1 MEEEN
6 QLIKQRI
13 QKLNNLRGRGVNPY
27 PYSFDQKDHA
37 IDILTKFK
45 KLKKDKKT
53 NTNVSIAG
61 RIMTLRI
68 MGKAGFGH
76 IQDGSGNIQIYV
88 REDVVGKE
96 DYKTFSKSD
105 LGDIIG
111 VKGNVFCT
119 KKGEISIWVKKFE
132 LLCKSIRPLP
142 EKWHGLK
149 DTEIRYRKR
158 YLDLIVNPEIKEV
171 FAKRAKIINFIREYL
186 NKKNFLEVETPILQP
201 IYGGAN
207 ARPFKTFLN
216 NLKMDVYL
224 RISNEL
230 YLKRLIVGGFERVY
244 EFAKD
249 FRNEGIDST
258 HNPEF
263 TQIEIYQSYADFND
277 MMRLTE
283 DIFIGASKMI
293 NGKTKINFKG
303 QVIDLKKPWKVMT
316 MKEAIRKYININVDK
331 LSDKKLID
339 ILDKNKIEY
348 KKECSRGLA
357 IYLIFDKL
365 ASEKIIQPTFITE
378 HPIETT
384 PLCKQS
390 RKDPK
395 LVERF
400 EPFIGGFEV
409 GNGYSELNDP
419 IMQRKLL
426 EEQAK
431 QLTTGDE
438 EANPMDE
445 DFIEAIETGM
455 PPTGGV
461 GIGIDRMMMLLTGK
475 ESIKDVILFPF
486 MKNFKRDE
494 KSL

>member
-13 QKLNNLRGRGVNPY
+13 QKLNNLRQRKINPY

-37 IDILTKFK
+37 IDILTKFN
-45 KLKKDKKT
+45 KLKKDQKT
-53 NTNVSIAG
+53 KTDVSVAG
-61 RIMTLRI
+61 RVMTLRV

-76 IQDGSGNIQIYV
+76 IQDGSGKIQIYV
-88 REDVVGKE
+88 REDVIGKE
-96 DYKTFSKSD
+96 EYKTFSKSD

-111 VKGNVFCT
+111 VKGIIFCT
-119 KKGEISIWVKKFE
+119 KKGEISIWVKKFV

-149 DTEIRYRKR
+149 DTEVRYRKR
-158 YLDLIVNPEIKEV
+158 YLDLIVNPEVKEIFIKRTKV
-171 FAKRAKIINFIREYL
+171 INFIREYL
-186 NKKNFLEVETPILQP
+186 NKKNFLEVDTPILQP
-201 IYGGAN
+201 IYGGAS

-216 NLKMDVYL
+216 NLKMDIYL

-230 YLKRLIVGGFERVY
+230 YLKRLLVGGFERIY

-263 TQIEIYQSYADFND
+263 TQIEIYQSYADFKD
-277 MMRLTE
+277 MMKLTE
-283 DIFIGASKMI
+283 EIFIGASKII
-293 NGKTKINFKG
+293 NGKTKVNFRG

-316 MKEAIRKYININVDK
+316 MKEAIKKYVNINVDK
-331 LSDKKLID
+331 LMDKELIEV
-339 ILDKNKIEY
+339 LDKNNIEY
-348 KKECSRGLA
+348 RKGCSSGMA

-365 ASEKIIQPTFITE
+365 VSEKIIQPTFIIE

-409 GNGYSELNDP
+409 ANGYSELNDP
-419 IMQRKLL
+419 IIQRKLL

-431 QLTTGDE
+431 QLRGGDE

-461 GIGIDRMMMLLTGK
+461 GIGIDRMMMLLCGK
-475 ESIKDVILFPF
+475 DSIKDVILFPF
-486 MKNFKRDE
+486 MKSFSQK
-494 KSL
+494 

>member
-1 MEEEN
+1 MEEEK

-13 QKLNNLRGRGVNPY
+13 QKLNNLKNKGVNPY

-45 KLKKDKKT
+45 KLKKDQKT
-53 NTNVSIAG
+53 KANVSIAG

-68 MGKAGFGH
+68 LGKAGFGH
-76 IQDGSGNIQIYV
+76 IQDGSGKIQIYA
-88 REDVVGKE
+88 REDVLGKE
-96 DYKTFSKSD
+96 NYKIFSKSD

-111 VKGNVFCT
+111 VKGNIFCT
-119 KKGEISIWVKKFE
+119 KKGEISVWVKKFE
-132 LLCKSIRPLP
+132 LLSKSIRPLP

-158 YLDLIVNPEIKEV
+158 YLDLIMNPEVKEIFV
-171 FAKRAKIINFIREYL
+171 KRASVMNFIREYL
-186 NKKNFLEVETPILQP
+186 NQKNFLEVETPTLQP
-201 IYGGAN
+201 IYGGAS

-263 TQIEIYQSYADFND
+263 TQIEVYQSYADFSD
-277 MMRLTE
+277 MMKLTE
-283 DIFIGASKMI
+283 DIFIGASKKI
-293 NGKTKINFKG
+293 NGKTKINFRG
-303 QVIDLKKPWKVMT
+303 HVIDLRRPWKVMT
-316 MKEAIRKYININVDK
+316 MKEAIKKYTNINVDK
-331 LSDKKLID
+331 LSDKELIAV
-339 ILDKNKIEY
+339 LDKNRIEY
-348 KKECSRGLA
+348 KKGCSRGVA

-365 ASEKIIQPTFITE
+365 VSEKIIQPVFITE
-378 HPIETT
+378 HPVETT

-395 LVERF
+395 AVERF

-419 IMQRKLL
+419 IIQRKLL

-431 QLTTGDE
+431 QLKSGDE

-461 GIGIDRMMMLLTGK
+461 GIGIDRMMMLLNGK
-475 ESIKDVILFPF
+475 DSIKDVILFPF
-486 MKNFKRDE
+486 MKSFSQK
-494 KSL
+494 

>member
-13 QKLNNLRGRGVNPY
+13 QKLNNLRQRGINPY

-37 IDILTKFK
+37 SDILNNFK
-45 KLKKDKKT
+45 KLKKNQKT
-53 NTNVSIAG
+53 KTNVSIAG

-68 MGKAGFGH
+68 LGKAGFGH
-76 IQDGSGNIQIYV
+76 VQDGSGKIQIYV
-88 REDVVGKE
+88 REEIVGKE
-96 DYKTFSKSD
+96 GYKTFSKSD

-111 VKGNVFCT
+111 VKGTVFCT
-119 KKGEISIWVKKFE
+119 KMGEVSIWVKKFE
-132 LLCKSIRPLP
+132 LLSKSIRPLP

-158 YLDLIVNPEIKEV
+158 YLDLIVNPDVKEV
-171 FAKRAKIINFIREYL
+171 FIKRTKVINFIREYL

-216 NLKMDVYL
+216 NLNMDVYL

-230 YLKRLIVGGFERVY
+230 YLKRLLVGGFERIY

-277 MMRLTE
+277 MMKLTE

-293 NGKTKINFKG
+293 NGKTKINFRG
-303 QVIDLKKPWKVMT
+303 ENIDLKRPWKVMT
-316 MKEAIRKYININVDK
+316 MKDAIKKYVEINVDE
-331 LSDKKLID
+331 LSEKELIG

-348 KKECSRGLA
+348 KKGCSRGMA
-357 IYLIFDKL
+357 TYLIFDKL
-365 ASEKIIQPTFITE
+365 VSEKIIQPTFITE
-378 HPIETT
+378 HPVETT

-390 RKDPK
+390 RKDPE

-409 GNGYSELNDP
+409 ANGYSELNDP
-419 IMQRKLL
+419 IVQRKLL

-431 QLTTGDE
+431 QLKTGDE
-438 EANPMDE
+438 EANPMDD

-486 MKNFKRDE
+486 MKKF
-494 KSL
+494 